1 MNGKIAPKSIVIG
14 VADPRRHLTSVAR
27 WRAYALDFGAQ
38 YHVLCQNWRAVAR
51 LLAIAPT
58 VRVKSE
64 TTSNEINDTSRMIC
78 VNRQPVRRRL
88 FVAERRKASGKFDL
102 YFIGAI

>member
-1 MNGKIAPKSIVIG
+1 MY
-14 VADPRRHLTSVAR
+14 RRRLTSVAR
-27 WRAYALDFGAQ
+27 SRENALDFGAQ
-38 YHVLCQNWRAVAR
+38 CRVFCQNWRAVAR

-88 FVAERRKASGKFDL
+88 FVAEGRKASRKFNL

>member
-1 MNGKIAPKSIVIG
+1 
-14 VADPRRHLTSVAR
+14 VAR
-27 WRAYALDFGAQ
+27 SRENALDFGAQ
-38 YHVLCQNWRAVAR
+38 CRVFCQNWRAVAR

-88 FVAERRKASGKFDL
+88 FVAEGRKASRKFNL